1 MYLPTDRRGYW
12 KVDRVLKTKINSKF
26 KLFFLFK
33 NSRKTTIW
41 NDINNRPSDIINIR
55 KIRNKTINK
64 ISYFLFNSLN
74 KSLNQR

>member
-1 MYLPTDRRGYW
+1 MRSKNEW
-12 KVDRVLKTKINSKF
+12 KDVQK
-26 KLFFLFK
+26 
-33 NSRKTTIW
+33 

-74 KSLNQR
+74 KSLNQRWNIINKHKKR

>member
-1 MYLPTDRRGYW
+1 MPIDNEW
-12 KVDRVLKTKINSKF
+12 KDVQK
-26 KLFFLFK
+26 
-33 NSRKTTIW
+33 

-74 KSLNQR
+74 KSLNQRWNIINKHKKR